1 MPARLSSPQID
12 ESLVRVE
19 SNLEE
24 YPLFAVKTRNRTE
37 NQLIFERRRQGA
49 DGTELVQRWEVE
61 PPAKLGM
68 PGPFDQD
75 VYLAV
80 LQLLELRGG
89 MPRNGE
95 LGFSLYELREILG
108 WSVSGNTYEKIRQS
122 LRRISSTTLTS
133 ENAFYSKAEERF
145 LSDTFQ
151 IWSVHFSRTRQGKAT
166 QERHTLRFHPIFIRN
181 YMAQYLKGLDPEF
194 YWSLPSP
201 LSKRLYRLI
210 DHQRNGNLTWQT
222 DLPSLRQQVP
232 LPNYSYPSEIKRI
245 LKPAHEELTERGFL
259 SGVSCEGKTDVTY
272 QVSPEFA
279 RRQKARELSGDPG
292 ELFAI
297 ERLVA
302 EGLRGDVARELV
314 ARHGSERCL
323 RYTDALE
330 SQRGI
335 RSRAGW
341 LRKAIEHGYELAD
354 TLPVADTSSDAASP
368 PLLTEGDNGQ
378 HPAVT
383 DPTHTPGDLE
393 TERLSPP
400 VADPHAEAVWNP
412 LLTQL
417 TQDINTPSL
426 LVWFEGTVPTAFTD
440 STLVLHVPNSFSL
453 EYIETRF
460 GEPLRR
466 LLTEQ
471 RGPGTTLVLQAP
483 DAAGSPEYARD
494 KS

>member
-1 MPARLSSPQID
+1 
-12 ESLVRVE
+12 
-19 SNLEE
+19 
-24 YPLFAVKTRNRTE
+24 
-37 NQLIFERRRQGA
+37 
-49 DGTELVQRWEVE
+49 
-61 PPAKLGM
+61 
-68 PGPFDQD
+68 
-75 VYLAV
+75 
-80 LQLLELRGG
+80 
-89 MPRNGE
+89 
-95 LGFSLYELREILG
+95 
-108 WSVSGNTYEKIRQS
+108 
-122 LRRISSTTLTS
+122 
-133 ENAFYSKAEERF
+133 
-145 LSDTFQ
+145 
-151 IWSVHFSRTRQGKAT
+151 
-166 QERHTLRFHPIFIRN
+166 
-181 YMAQYLKGLDPEF
+181 MAQYLKGLDPEF

-210 DHQRNGNLTWQT
+210 DHQRNGNLVWQT

-232 LPNYSYPSEIKRI
+232 LPNYSYPSEIRRI
-245 LKPAHEELTERGFL
+245 LKPAHKELTERGFL
-259 SGVSCEGKTDVTY
+259 SGVSCEGKTEVAY
-272 QVSPEFA
+272 RISPEFA

-341 LRKAIEHGYELAD
+341 LRKAIEHGYELPD
-354 TLPVADTSSDAASP
+354 TLPIPDTSFDGASP
-368 PLLTEGDNGQ
+368 ALPTEGDTGQ
-378 HPAVT
+378 DPAVT
-383 DPTHTPGDLE
+383 DPSHTPGDVE
-393 TERLSPP
+393 TARLSPP
-400 VADPHAEAVWNP
+400 VADPHAEAVWNT
-412 LLTQL
+412 LFAQL
-417 TQDINTPSL
+417 TQDITTPSL

-440 STLVLHVPNSFSL
+440 STLVLNVPNSFAR

-471 RGPGTTLVLQAP
+471 RGSDTTLVLQAP
-483 DAAGSPEYARD
+483 EAAGSPEYARD